1 MARILVVANQTCESP
16 ELLEALKARAAQGD
30 AEFFL
35 VVPASG
41 HSMIEKATDPDAA
54 AAETVT
60 HLDHAVKRFR
70 EEGLTVEGQLG
81 DGDPIAAVQDA
92 VNFNEFDEA
101 IVSTLPAR
109 ASKWLK
115 MDLPTRVE
123 RTTGLPVT
131 HVETKAHD

>member
-16 ELLEALKARAAQGD
+16 DLLEALKARAAQGD

-41 HSMIEKATDPDAA
+41 HNVLEKATDPDAA
-54 AAETVT
+54 AAESER
-60 HLDHAVKRFR
+60 HLEHAVERFR
-70 EEGLTVEGQLG
+70 AAGLNVEGELG

-92 VNFNEFDEA
+92 VNFHEFDEA